1 MVATILATIISS
13 ISWDYWWCFKC
24 TLGTCFVHVISPGC
38 RFGVHLFVVTVNG
51 FTIVNFTPNVHTK
64 LILAILGF
72 SGTCVIKSVPILPWF
87 HNWGNRPCPQTK
99 ANHRKPSSIIPL
111 KQTKGFN
118 PNYRFKKTKKLFQP
132 EPGCFRNTFQPQTTT
147 NKFTSRSRMD
157 GSTSKMDP
165 QHPYS

>member
-1 MVATILATIISS
+1 M
-13 ISWDYWWCFKC
+13 
-24 TLGTCFVHVISPGC
+24 ISPGC

-51 FTIVNFTPNVHTK
+51 FTIVNFTPNVHTR

-99 ANHRKPSSIIPL
+99 TNHRKASSIIPL

-118 PNYRFKKTKKLFQP
+118 PNYRFKEPRNYSNLNLAVSETPSNHNQP
-132 EPGCFRNTFQPQTTT
+132 PTNSPPGRALMGLPQRWIRNIRTHRICGAGIFTF
-147 NKFTSRSRMD
+147 
-157 GSTSKMDP
+157 KMG
-165 QHPYS
+165 